1 MSTNISNININMNN
15 VKINVKENMIYESNF
30 CKILVERNTLKS
42 YFWHEIDVYTE
53 YSNIDI
59 SKSINKIKL
68 FITSNDLKLNNKINM
83 RKIVTLKCQKYKN
96 KNNNKY

>member
-42 YFWHEIDVYTE
+42 YFWHLHA
-53 YSNIDI
+53 SM
-59 SKSINKIKL
+59 IN
-68 FITSNDLKLNNKINM
+68 FASPT
-83 RKIVTLKCQKYKN
+83 Q
-96 KNNNKY
+96 

>member
-42 YFWHEIDVYTE
+42 YFWHLPATAEINTY
-53 YSNIDI
+53 I
-59 SKSINKIKL
+59 SESHII
-68 FITSNDLKLNNKINM
+68 
-83 RKIVTLKCQKYKN
+83 
-96 KNNNKY
+96 

>member
-42 YFWHEIDVYTE
+42 YFWHLPVTIIHAHILCATYRSVYW
-53 YSNIDI
+53 I
-59 SKSINKIKL
+59 
-68 FITSNDLKLNNKINM
+68 
-83 RKIVTLKCQKYKN
+83 
-96 KNNNKY
+96 